1 MWDWLL
7 GKDPK
12 KSLPPWLQ
20 TFINAPPP
28 AGYMDYL
35 QNGMPTGSSSSS
47 SSLTNSSSNT
57 KGSTTNRYSNQP
69 FVTRDFAPI
78 VTQMRDQVSMD
89 LARGGLPEGYIPE
102 GLRNIGQAA
111 RIQQSALQGDLT
123 RRGLGGLTAAG
134 SDVLAGQTMGNQ
146 ASFLNQAPIVA
157 QEQLY
162 NTIMPQGQSLAGMFG
177 RGEMGQSAG
186 TNQSTTNSRSQTD
199 SASSSSGPPSYAGY
213 EGIMSGLLP
222 YYMGGRQGGLLQALP
237 TIAGLIPGLGGL
249 FGGKKTTPTPTAP
262 MPWLPPNS
270 GYW

>member
-1 MWDWLL
+1 MGFLDFLL

-12 KSLPPWLQ
+12 DSLPPWLK
-20 TFINAPPP
+20 TFLNSPPP
-28 AGYMDYL
+28 QGYMDYL

-47 SSLTNSSSNT
+47 SSLTSGYSNT
-57 KGSTTNRYSNQP
+57 RGNTFNQYSNQP
-69 FVTRDFAPI
+69 FVTRDFAPL

-111 RIQQSALQGDLT
+111 KIQQSALQGDLT

-162 NTIMPQGQSLAGMFG
+162 QTIMPQGQSLAGMFG
-177 RGEMGQSAG
+177 RGEMGQSRG
-186 TNQSTTNSRSQTD
+186 TNNSTTNSRSQTD
-199 SASSSSGPPSYAGY
+199 SSSSSSGPPSYAGY
-213 EGIMSGLLP
+213 EGIMSGLMP
-222 YYMGGRQGGLLQALP
+222 YMMSGRQGGLLSALP
-237 TIAGLIPGLGGL
+237 TIAGLIPGLGL
-249 FGGKKTTPTPTAP
+249 FGGGAKKPTAP